1 VETYGKETK
10 WKTRLRWK
18 CNIKM
23 DLQEVGRSAMDW
35 IELDQIVDR
44 WLALVNAVMKF
55 RGSIKC
61 VDFFLTNSESV
72 SCSRRT
78 RLYSLI

>member
-1 VETYGKETK
+1 MGK
-10 WKTRLRWK
+10 RL
-18 CNIKM
+18 N
-23 DLQEVGRSAMDW
+23 GRHVLDGNVILNGSSGSSAMDW